1 MRSLMLA
8 GLTAVSGLAM
18 AAGGPPVPCAAPRLV
33 AENAIAVQAARAPG
47 MQVRSL
53 GRQGAHEVYF
63 LTFKS
68 GDDLLSG
75 LAEFARLHGVKS
87 GSVSA
92 AVGALACTVTGWYD
106 TGVSRLHTRALPGN
120 REVTSLGGNLSM
132 LGDQPLAH
140 LHVAVADRS
149 GRVLGGH
156 LVRAVVGPGL
166 EMTVTATPEPLQR
179 IEDRAAAAFVPV
191 MP

>member
-1 MRSLMLA
+1 MRTLLLA
-8 GLTAVSGLAM
+8 GLLAVPGLVI
-18 AAGGPPVPCAAPRLV
+18 AAEEPPVPCAAPRLV
-33 AENAIAVQAARAPG
+33 AENAIAVQEARAPG

-75 LAEFARLHGVKS
+75 LAGFARLHGVKS
-87 GSVSA
+87 GSVS

-106 TGVSRLHTRALPGN
+106 TGISRLHTRALPGN

-140 LHVAVADRS
+140 LHVAVADRR

-166 EMTVTATPEPLQR
+166 EVTVTATPEPLLR
-179 IEDRAAAAFVPV
+179 TEDRAAAAYLPV